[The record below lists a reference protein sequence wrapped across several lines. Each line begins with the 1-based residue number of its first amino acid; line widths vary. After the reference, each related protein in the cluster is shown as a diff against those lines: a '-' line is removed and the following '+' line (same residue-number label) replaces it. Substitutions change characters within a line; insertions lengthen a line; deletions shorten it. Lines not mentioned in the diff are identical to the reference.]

1 MGLCGLWQVHI
12 LGGSSRSKNFLRQ
25 RWSKHWLVIRLSLW
39 MDFRKVASLFAV
51 FRVEYLLSVILQQCL
66 NILGVIL
73 SVKNDSG
80 LVCKENG
87 NRLPARERAT
97 QEYPSGSVE
106 AAGSAWSAYVYVA

>member
-1 MGLCGLWQVHI
+1 
-12 LGGSSRSKNFLRQ
+12 
-25 RWSKHWLVIRLSLW
+25 
-39 MDFRKVASLFAV
+39 MDFRKVASLFTV

-80 LVCKENG
+80 PVCKENG
-87 NRLPARERAT
+87 NRLPAREKAA